1 MARAR
6 EILRR
11 ARTNCASPR
20 VWLKSALLEW
30 EEGQSAE
37 ELRLLRDGIQKFSDA
52 DKLHMMLGQL
62 HEEQNHVEEARTA
75 YRLDRCSDL
84 THSTGLLKC
93 PFSVPLW
100 LLYVR
105 LEKKHNSVTK
115 ARSLL
120 EIARKKCPQSEEL
133 WLETVKLEREA
144 GNLPLTNQRLS
155 AARQAIPSSGGE
167 GRGVSEI
174 GRIWSETVLT
184 IPKIQRK
191 SYISSALKE
200 HEDDPYVVMT
210 AAKLFWSLGKV
221 NNAREW
227 MKRAVAK
234 NGDIGD
240 FWALFYIFE
249 LQNGS
254 DDQKKEVI
262 TNCTRANPHH
272 GEVWP
277 RVRKQKENRRK
288 SVEEILKLVAIELKD
303 VMVDFS
309 K

>member
-1 MARAR
+1 M
-6 EILRR
+6 
-11 ARTNCASPR
+11 
-20 VWLKSALLEW
+20 
-30 EEGQSAE
+30 
-37 ELRLLRDGIQKFSDA
+37 
-52 DKLHMMLGQL
+52 
-62 HEEQNHVEEARTA
+62 
-75 YRLDRCSDL
+75 
-84 THSTGLLKC
+84 LKC

-133 WLETVKLEREA
+133 WLETVQLEREA
-144 GNLPLTNQRLS
+144 GNLPLANQRLS
-155 AARQAIPSSGGE
+155 AARQAIPSSGG
-167 GRGVSEI
+167 RGGEVSGI

-210 AAKLFWSLGKV
+210 AAKLFWSLGKI

-249 LQNGS
+249 LQNGNEE
-254 DDQKKEVI
+254 QKKEVI
-262 TNCTRANPHH
+262 TNCTRANPRH
-272 GEVWP
+272 GEVWAS
-277 RVRKQKENRRK
+277 VKKQKENRRK
-288 SVEEILKLVAIELKD
+288 SVEEVLKLVAKELKD